1 MKKRIIVCCDGTWN
15 EPESIKDEHKVP
27 QCLEDDPRRAAAR

>member
-1 MKKRIIVCCDGTWN
+1 MKKRIIVCCDGTWD

-27 QCLEDDPRRAAAR
+27 PMS